1 MNGTRYLASFSNKP
15 SLNAKLILNAEK
27 AADVHYMYVVEDHLG
42 IQQVCFANSAP
53 PIPHGHLEGLWWRM
67 FSLRGKR
74 EFRIH
79 TDGFK
84 IRHLECLLGNRTSRL
99 LKKVAWLT
107 LEIELEL
114 MRFEIL
120 KLESLEQLRM
130 APFNC
135 NDSRNTAYSVCW
147 DWGLIH
153 LHAHV
158 DNESLSFYNLVPQGR
173 HAICR

>member
-1 MNGTRYLASFSNKP
+1 
-15 SLNAKLILNAEK
+15 
-27 AADVHYMYVVEDHLG
+27 
-42 IQQVCFANSAP
+42 
-53 PIPHGHLEGLWWRM
+53 
-67 FSLRGKR
+67 
-74 EFRIH
+74 
-79 TDGFK
+79 
-84 IRHLECLLGNRTSRL
+84 
-99 LKKVAWLT
+99 
-107 LEIELEL
+107 

-173 HAICR
+173 HAMWLYMPMNKDEYISQIWGRPSRTALLVSTIGLTIF